1 MALKKVMTHKEA
13 ECFRSIRRWQRVYW
27 VQLIGWSLLPHPP
40 LSSEFKQAGFGGK
53 FLISLLILLLS
64 PVVLI
69 LWLINILKAV
79 LLYPLKI
86 LLSYFKP
93 IGLRGP
99 GERNIQGI
107 HNQFA
112 RYIDLPP
119 ELYVKCLDEW
129 VAILYGTDKL
139 PKFSLSSYMNTDFIH
154 ENTGK
159 VARQNGLHNLIKTQI
174 GSAREEL
181 SRDLGHY
188 S

>member
-13 ECFRSIRRWQRVYW
+13 ECFRAIRRWQRTYW
-27 VQLIGWSLLPHPP
+27 FQLMGWSLLPHPP
-40 LSSEFKQAGFGGK
+40 LGDEFKKAGLSGK
-53 FLISLLILLLS
+53 FVISIMILLLS
-64 PVVLI
+64 PLVLI
-69 LWLINILKAV
+69 RWFINVLKAI

-86 LLSYFKP
+86 LLSFFKP

-119 ELYVKCLDEW
+119 ELYIKCLDEW

-139 PKFSLSSYMNTDFIH
+139 PRFSLSSYMNTDFI
-154 ENTGK
+154 NQNQASL
-159 VARQNGLHNLIKTQI
+159 ARQSGLHTLIRTQI

-188 S
+188 N